1 MFAAGASITEIEQD
15 VEDMIVQL
23 VHRLGDL
30 ADADPDPVG
39 AQERAYIKAFSDVR
53 ANSSMDQ
60 AALLETAVSRPN
72 LAESLLYL
80 NRRLDAANLSPQD
93 PAGIRRCLVQK
104 RETGFRRPRRRTP
117 APVFP
122 WHVRVRMGTADTLL
136 PEAGG
141 CGFDDARRRKSSPPA
156 ADQKSSASIHRR
168 KGERPFPSE

>member
-60 AALLETAVSRPN
+60 AALLETAISRPN

-80 NRRLDAANLSPQD
+80 NRRLDAANLNPRD
-93 PAGIRRCLVQK
+93 PAGIIGVVIRLALDGLWVSDILDSSRFTRPE
-104 RETGFRRPRRRTP
+104 RERITRLLTGLSRLSDE
-117 APVFP
+117 
-122 WHVRVRMGTADTLL
+122 RMAELL
-136 PEAGG
+136 PE
-141 CGFDDARRRKSSPPA
+141 CA
-156 ADQKSSASIHRR
+156 ATR
-168 KGERPFPSE
+168 

>member
-60 AALLETAVSRPN
+60 AALLETAISRPN

-80 NRRLDAANLSPQD
+80 NRRLDAANLGPRD
-93 PAGIRRCLVQK
+93 PAGIIGVVIRLAMDGLWVSDILDSTRFADKERTRITNLLTALTRVSDDQL
-104 RETGFRRPRRRTP
+104 ETMLGELAASGAVNEGGPRR
-117 APVFP
+117 
-122 WHVRVRMGTADTLL
+122 
-136 PEAGG
+136 
-141 CGFDDARRRKSSPPA
+141 
-156 ADQKSSASIHRR
+156 
-168 KGERPFPSE
+168 